1 MGPFRATDEQI
12 DHEIATLERIARQR
26 VRRYARDLS
35 EVDRD
40 LKELKK
46 ERARRRAANAIPGST
61 SEKVVTGPTTE

>member
-1 MGPFRATDEQI
+1 
-12 DHEIATLERIARQR
+12 

-61 SEKVVTGPTTE
+61 SEEIVTGPTTD